1 MNPPGTGVTR
11 LRVMKRSHG
20 SADSGRKDY
29 KQESDHGSQ
38 SSVGRIGLGEHR
50 EKDIYWSQEVKAR
63 LGACLPVGTQGKE
76 EVRMILWVGN
86 YIWEN

>member
-1 MNPPGTGVTR
+1 MNYQGEGHREGTVSPPGTGVTR

-38 SSVGRIGLGEHR
+38 RVL
-50 EKDIYWSQEVKAR
+50 
-63 LGACLPVGTQGKE
+63 
-76 EVRMILWVGN
+76 
-86 YIWEN
+86 